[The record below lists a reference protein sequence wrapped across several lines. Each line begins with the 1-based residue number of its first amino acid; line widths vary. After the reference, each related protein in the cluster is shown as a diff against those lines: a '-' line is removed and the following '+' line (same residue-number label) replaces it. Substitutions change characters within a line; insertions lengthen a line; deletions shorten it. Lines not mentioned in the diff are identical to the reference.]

1 MSLRRS
7 KGFTL
12 VELMITLVVIGVL
25 VAIAFPNFRGL
36 TRSNQV
42 AAANNE
48 VLGVLSL
55 ARSEALRNNRGAGVC
70 ASTAG
75 TACDGTWSSGL
86 MAYGDLD
93 GNGSFGS
100 GDTVLRFV
108 QIRPTLTVTS
118 AVTASSGFTFDSRG
132 RSRAAANQSIT
143 ITPSACK
150 TGESRRTLT
159 VNLSGQVRVLQDNCS

>member
-12 VELMITLVVIGVL
+12 VELMITLVVLGVL
-25 VAIAFPNFRGL
+25 VAIAFPNFRGV

-42 AAANNE
+42 ATANNE
-48 VLGVLSL
+48 VLGLLSL

-70 ASTAG
+70 ASIAG
-75 TACDGTWSSGL
+75 TACDGAWSNGL
-86 MAYGDLD
+86 MAYGDLNGD
-93 GNGSFGS
+93 GSFGS
-100 GDTVLRFV
+100 GDTILRFV
-108 QIRPTLTVTS
+108 QIRPSLSVSS
-118 AVTASSGFTFDSRG
+118 AASAGTGFTFDGRG
-132 RSRAAANQSIT
+132 RSRATANQSII

-150 TGESRRTLT
+150 TGEPRRTLT